1 MNTRIVK
8 ATVNGV
14 DVWRVYHNQELIAS
28 FPIESTAIS
37 FAIYLENKTN
47 ENTSGKTA

>member
-8 ATVNGV
+8 ATVNGI

-37 FAIYLENKTN
+37 FAEYLEKKN
-47 ENTSGKTA
+47 EEQG

>member
-14 DVWRVYHNQELIAS
+14 DVWRVYYKQELVS
-28 FPIESTAIS
+28 TFPSESMAIS
-37 FAIYLENKTN
+37 FAEYLEKKN
-47 ENTSGKTA
+47 EEQS